1 MLPSSNGRRTGAFFK
16 IRIFFPTLSR
26 KVRTHEQFANETN
39 HPSHRSNNE
48 PHHGGR
54 RQRTMMGT
62 GRSGNNNKR
71 LASYCFSMTMM
82 IVAVLRRGRGAAFSP
97 ISRAAP
103 AAAAAAA
110 GSGSGA
116 LGLSLSSSSASYR
129 DDGPDNRRHARC
141 CRIAVIGGGA
151 SGIFAAIA
159 AAAAADPAG
168 AAADS
173 ASSVHVTVLEASSKT
188 LQKVKV
194 SGGGRCN
201 VLHDA
206 NLPLRDYVAAYPR
219 GSKQLP
225 GLFAA
230 PATESS
236 STTTKTAAAHR
247 FGPIQARQWF
257 ESRGVALKTE
267 KDGRMFPTTDSSQTV
282 VDCLLREGRSRGVE
296 ILTRTKVVGV
306 RYCDGGESG
315 GGKETATTSG
325 SPFLVDV
332 VEREGESQGNDEE
345 NDNSR
350 PLRSAQT
357 LEFDAIILA
366 TGSAPAGHHIA
377 SSLGHPL
384 VSPVPSLFT
393 LSTRR
398 DVAEGGLLCGLA
410 GVSLAHA
417 RVSFEVKEEAA
428 ATAEPSPSS
437 PASTNAGK
445 RKKKPK
451 RLEQEGPMLVTHHG
465 LSGPAAL
472 RLSAFG
478 AVELHR
484 LKYQTQLNVHWA
496 PTFGSEND
504 VFEELWKQTSLQPKK
519 LVRTVCP
526 LMLTD
531 GVTSCEADD
540 FTEDNKGTGTGSA
553 IPKRLWS
560 ALVSASGL
568 SDKAWAEASKKE
580 VRDLARRIAETELA
594 MTGKGTFKE
603 EFVTAGGIDLNQ
615 VHTRT
620 MQSKIVPGLFVCGEC
635 LNVDGVTGGFN
646 FMNAWYACS

>member
-1 MLPSSNGRRTGAFFK
+1 
-16 IRIFFPTLSR
+16 
-26 KVRTHEQFANETN
+26 
-39 HPSHRSNNE
+39 
-48 PHHGGR
+48 
-54 RQRTMMGT
+54 MMTGT
-62 GRSGNNNKR
+62 GRSGNNKR
-71 LASYCFSMTMM
+71 LALYAIIIMTKMM
-82 IVAVLRRGRGAAFSP
+82 IGAVLRRGG
-97 ISRAAP
+97 
-103 AAAAAAA
+103 AAAAAFAPLRGCPTPTTRRTVRRTGKSAAA
-110 GSGSGA
+110 GQGA
-116 LGLSLSSSSASYR
+116 LALSMSASHHH
-129 DDGPDNRRHARC
+129 DGPGNRRPR

-151 SGIFAAIA
+151 SGIFAAISA
-159 AAAAADPAG
+159 AASA
-168 AAADS
+168 S
-173 ASSVHVTVLEASSKT
+173 ASSSATTSTSVEVTVLEASSKT

-206 NLPLRDYVAAYPR
+206 NLPLRDYVASYPR
-219 GSKQLP
+219 GSKQLH

-236 STTTKTAAAHR
+236 SSTSKATTKTTGGAHR

-267 KDGRMFPTTDSSQTV
+267 RDGRMFPTTDSSQTV
-282 VDCLLREGRSRGVE
+282 MDCLLREGQLRGVE

-306 RYCDGGESG
+306 KCFHGGESG
-315 GGKETATTSG
+315 GDGPETAPSG
-325 SPFLVDV
+325 APFLVDV
-332 VEREGESQGNDEE
+332 VEREGGSQE
-345 NDNSR
+345 NDHDSSSSSSSNSR
-350 PLRSAQT
+350 TRKSTQT

-377 SSLGHPL
+377 ASLGHNL

-393 LSTRR
+393 LSTRH

-417 RVSFEVKEEAA
+417 RASFEVKEDAA

-437 PASTNAGK
+437 PTSTQAGK

-484 LKYQTQLNVHWA
+484 LKYQTQLKVHWA
-496 PTFGSEND
+496 PTFGSLND
-504 VFEELWKQTSLQPKK
+504 IFDELWKQTSLQPKK

-531 GVTSCEADD
+531 GVTSYEADD
-540 FTEDNKGTGTGSA
+540 FTEDNKVRGTGSA

-560 ALVSASGL
+560 ALVLASGL

-615 VHTRT
+615 VHTQT

-646 FMNAWYACS
+646 FMNAWYACSLLGSGSGVLC

>member
-1 MLPSSNGRRTGAFFK
+1 
-16 IRIFFPTLSR
+16 
-26 KVRTHEQFANETN
+26 
-39 HPSHRSNNE
+39 
-48 PHHGGR
+48 
-54 RQRTMMGT
+54 MGI
-62 GRSGNNNKR
+62 GRSGNNTR
-71 LASYCFSMTMM
+71 LAVDCVIVIMTMM
-82 IVAVLRRGRGAAFSP
+82 IVAVLRRGAAAFSP
-97 ISRAAP
+97 PRSCPAGTRRRSAAVVH
-103 AAAAAAA
+103 
-110 GSGSGA
+110 GA
-116 LGLSLSSSSASYR
+116 LAALSSSASVPVSR
-129 DDGPDNRRHARC
+129 PTELHPL

-151 SGIFAAIA
+151 SGIFAAISA
-159 AAAAADPAG
+159 AAASAT
-168 AAADS
+168 AAASS
-173 ASSVHVTVLEASSKT
+173 ASTTTTTPSVHVTVLEASSKT

-206 NLPLRDYVAAYPR
+206 NVPLRDYVASYPR
-219 GSKQLP
+219 GSKQLH

-230 PATESS
+230 PAAEAS
-236 STTTKTAAAHR
+236 STATTKSTKTTGAAAHR
-247 FGPIQARQWF
+247 FGPMQARQWF

-267 KDGRMFPTTDSSQTV
+267 RDGRMFPTTDSSQTV
-282 VDCLLREGRSRGVE
+282 IDCLLREGQSRGVE

-306 RYCDGGESG
+306 RCGDGGESG
-315 GGKETATTSG
+315 GRKETATTSDA
-325 SPFLVDV
+325 PFLVDV
-332 VEREGESQGNDEE
+332 VEREGESRGDDEE

-350 PLRSAQT
+350 PRRSTRT

-377 SSLGHPL
+377 SSLGHRL
-384 VSPVPSLFT
+384 VAPVPSLFT

-398 DVAEGGLLCGLA
+398 DVADGGLLCGLA

-417 RVSFEVKEEAA
+417 RVSFEVKEDVGNVQPA
-428 ATAEPSPSS
+428 PS
-437 PASTNAGK
+437 TTTTAGK

-478 AVELHR
+478 AIELHR
-484 LKYQTQLNVHWA
+484 LKYQTQLKVHWA
-496 PTFGSEND
+496 PTFGSLND
-504 VFEELWKQTSLQPKK
+504 IFDELWKQTSLQPKK

-526 LMLTD
+526 LMLMD
-531 GVTSCEADD
+531 GVTSYESDD
-540 FTEDNKGTGTGSA
+540 FTEDNKVTGSSGSA

-560 ALVSASGL
+560 ALVSASGM
-568 SDKAWAEASKKE
+568 SDKTWAEASKKE
-580 VRDLARRIAETELA
+580 VRDLASRIAETELA

-603 EFVTAGGIDLNQ
+603 EFVTAGGIDLNL
-615 VHTRT
+615 VHTQT

-646 FMNAWYACS
+646 FMNAWYACSLLGWGSGVLC

>member
-1 MLPSSNGRRTGAFFK
+1 
-16 IRIFFPTLSR
+16 
-26 KVRTHEQFANETN
+26 
-39 HPSHRSNNE
+39 
-48 PHHGGR
+48 
-54 RQRTMMGT
+54 MMGT

-82 IVAVLRRGRGAAFSP
+82 IVAVLRRGGGAAAAAAFSP
-97 ISRAAP
+97 ARTRAAP
-103 AAAAAAA
+103 AAA
-110 GSGSGA
+110 GGGGGSGA
-116 LGLSLSSSSASYR
+116 LGLSLSSLSSISYR
-129 DDGPDNRRHARC
+129 DDGTGNRRHARC

-151 SGIFAAIA
+151 SGIFAAI

-206 NLPLRDYVAAYPR
+206 NLPLRDYVASYPR
-219 GSKQLP
+219 GSKQLH

-230 PATESS
+230 PAPDKSS
-236 STTTKTAAAHR
+236 SSTTKTAAAHR
-247 FGPIQARQWF
+247 FGPIQARRWF

-267 KDGRMFPTTDSSQTV
+267 RDGRMFPTTDSSQTV
-282 VDCLLREGRSRGVE
+282 VDCLLREGQSRGVE
-296 ILTRTKVVGV
+296 IRTGTKVVGI
-306 RYCDGGESG
+306 RRCADIGGESG
-315 GGKETATTSG
+315 GDGPETTSALG
-325 SPFLVDV
+325 PFLVDV

-350 PLRSAQT
+350 PRRSTQT

-377 SSLGHPL
+377 SSLGHRL
-384 VSPVPSLFT
+384 VAPVPSLFT

-398 DVAEGGLLCGLA
+398 DVQEGGLLCGLA
-410 GVSLAHA
+410 GVSLTHA
-417 RVSFEVKEEAA
+417 RVSFEVKEDAA
-428 ATAEPSPSS
+428 PTAEPFPSS
-437 PASTNAGK
+437 PTSTQAGK

-451 RLEQEGPMLVTHHG
+451 RLEQGGPMLVTHHG

-484 LKYQTQLNVHWA
+484 LKYQTQLKVHWA
-496 PTFGSEND
+496 PTFGSPND

-531 GVTSCEADD
+531 GVTSYEADD
-540 FTEDNKGTGTGSA
+540 FTEDNKVTGTGSA

-568 SDKAWAEASKKE
+568 SDKTWAEASKKE

-615 VHTRT
+615 VHTQT

-646 FMNAWYACS
+646 FMNAWYACSLLGSGSGVLR